1 MAQAAPD
8 ALGGAIPSND
18 PYETSFTTGQRN
30 IFVSLAAAHGRFVR
44 QRYANQY
51 LQRLPHGWNTCIAHS
66 LRRLEHGL
74 LQLPVWF
81 GQREQDYRQ
90 RSPDSVLCSPR
101 LLRVGPVL

>member
-30 IFVSLAAAHGRFVR
+30 IFAKPGSGARTFRSTTFAK
-44 QRYANQY
+44 QY
-51 LQRLPHGWNTCIAHS
+51 LQRLPHGWNTCIADS

-74 LQLPVWF
+74 LQPPVWF
-81 GQREQDYRQ
+81 GQREQTIGSARQ
-90 RSPDSVLCSPR
+90 IQFSLHLVF
-101 LLRVGPVL
+101 